1 MSLVWSNELEA
12 NKREQEACS
21 LSFFFVHSSSNVYL
35 YRLYF
40 LFLYFLFVFF
50 SVWFNSDVRLD
61 FATIPRLVSV
71 NLMLSV
77 DFGRPITFLFG
88 SNI

>member
-1 MSLVWSNELEA
+1 MSWKPIKGNRKLVPRL
-12 NKREQEACS
+12 
-21 LSFFFVHSSSNVYL
+21 SSSSTAAAMYTCTDYISYL
-35 YRLYF
+35 
-40 LFLYFLFVFF
+40 LFLYFLLVFF

-61 FATIPRLVSV
+61 FVTIPKLVSV

>member
-1 MSLVWSNELEA
+1 MFLVFLLRPQQQQCIPVQIIFLISLL
-12 NKREQEACS
+12 
-21 LSFFFVHSSSNVYL
+21 
-35 YRLYF
+35 
-40 LFLYFLFVFF
+40 LFVFF
-50 SVWFNSDVRLD
+50 SVWFNSDLRLD

-77 DFGRPITFLFG
+77 DFGGPITFLFG

>member
-21 LSFFFVHSSSNVYL
+21 PSFLFIHSSSNVYL

-40 LFLYFLFVFF
+40 LFVISLFSFGLFF
-50 SVWFNSDVRLD
+50 V
-61 FATIPRLVSV
+61 
-71 NLMLSV
+71 
-77 DFGRPITFLFG
+77 LFG
-88 SNI
+88 LILMVG